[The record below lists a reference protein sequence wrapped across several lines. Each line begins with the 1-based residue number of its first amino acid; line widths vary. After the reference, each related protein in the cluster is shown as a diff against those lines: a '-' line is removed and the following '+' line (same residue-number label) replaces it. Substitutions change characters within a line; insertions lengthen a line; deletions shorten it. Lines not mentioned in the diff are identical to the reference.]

1 MAHLF
6 KLYFDSFK
14 GLSKEVW
21 WLALITLIN
30 RAGTMV
36 IPFLSLY
43 LTEDL
48 SFTLTDVGW
57 VMSAFGLGSV
67 VGSWLG
73 GKLTDKI
80 GAYKIMVFSLIVSGF
95 LFIGIQYVTDF
106 TNLCLSIFVL
116 ITVADLFRPAL
127 FVALNSYS
135 KPENKTRSVT
145 LIRLAINL
153 GFSAG
158 PAVGGMIIVGIGY
171 GGLFWVDGITCIL
184 AGLLFVKIL
193 NPKKAPVAE
202 EKEVVNRQSAY
213 TDGKYL
219 IFVIAILLYALVFMQ
234 YFSTIPLYYKDGH
247 HLTEFEIGILFAGNG
262 LLIFLLEMPM
272 VKWLENNGRSKEFLM
287 IIGALLTG
295 ASFIIL
301 NMTDW
306 TGILVVGLFL
316 ITFGE
321 MIFFPFS
328 NAFAMERSNRGNK
341 GEYMALYMM
350 AFSFAHIFS
359 HNGGM
364 QLIDSVGFDTTWLIV
379 TGLSSASV
387 LLLFVLR
394 SKMKENKTIED

>member
-272 VKWLENNGRSKEFLM
+272 VKWLENNGRSKEYLM

-387 LLLFVLR
+387 LLLLVLK
-394 SKMKENKTIED
+394 SKMKQNKTIED